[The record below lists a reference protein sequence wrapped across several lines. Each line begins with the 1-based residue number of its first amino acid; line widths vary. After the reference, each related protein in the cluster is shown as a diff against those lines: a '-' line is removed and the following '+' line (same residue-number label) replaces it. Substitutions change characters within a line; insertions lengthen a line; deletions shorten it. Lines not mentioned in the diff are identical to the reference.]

1 MPEGRDAAGS
11 SPPGW
16 GQVDL
21 ASLAEQPQDASE
33 RPEGELGRVI
43 KGKYKIIEQIGAG
56 GMAVVYRAEEQG
68 LIRRDVA
75 IKLLK
80 SESAVSQAMLT
91 RFMKEAQAIAGI
103 THPNVVQLFEIDRT
117 PEGQIYLVM
126 ERLTGKTLHHVLRD
140 MQEAGEVFSWENLAP
155 LMLQACK
162 ALQAIHRQKIVHRD
176 IKPSNLFCC
185 GVDDEDWHLKVL
197 DFGIAKTQPT
207 MGSSPDS
214 MATPLTQDGMF
225 VGTPHFAAPEVIR
238 QSPAIDERA
247 DIFAL
252 GVIMYQCLT
261 GTLPLQGEHQDRL
274 TVLFRTLNERPPSP
288 RERAPERDIPPQVDA
303 IVMKAMAS
311 EPGERFAN
319 AAALAEAIR
328 ATVRTTLPGNSAR
341 KPQIPATSPETTPG
355 PPGQPVAARDPAATP
370 APELAPSS
378 TPPLFPASDQTTP
391 RPPGAPVPSVGSP
404 TAVQELRPRT
414 APAILI
420 AVGLMSAGLVAL
432 LLLFVYEATSTHAPV
447 QPKNRP
453 TPPAPPADTQ
463 RTGPPKPSLP
473 PKPTSQLRT
482 PESPPPE
489 PAPQPQPQV
498 DNEAVPPVSPGSRGV
513 VEDPRVDAD
522 DGTVTPSEPPT
533 THDSADEVR
542 KRKSKAIL
550 EKVVKLPAADVCLPF
565 HLAVA
570 DGIYDEFPIKLQIDP
585 SGKAKASA
593 STRAVKHRLDKT
605 SDTCL
610 LGVIEAQSFP
620 EGEGTIVVYHTLR
633 FD

>member
-1 MPEGRDAAGS
+1 MPEERDAAGN

-21 ASLAEQPQDASE
+21 ASLAEQPQGASE
-33 RPEGELGRVI
+33 RPDRELGRVI

-117 PEGQIYLVM
+117 SEGQIYLVM
-126 ERLTGKTLHHVLRD
+126 ERLTGKTLYQVLRD
-140 MQEAGEVFSWENLAP
+140 MQEAGEVFSWETLAP

-197 DFGIAKTQPT
+197 DFGIAKTQPSK
-207 MGSSPDS
+207 GSSPDS

-225 VGTPHFAAPEVIR
+225 VGTPHYAAPEVIR

-288 RERAPERDIPPQVDA
+288 RERAPERDIPLQIDA
-303 IVMKAMAS
+303 IVMKAMAP
-311 EPGERFAN
+311 EPGERFAS

-328 ATVRTTLPGNSAR
+328 STVRTTLPGTSGR
-341 KPQIPATSPETTPG
+341 KSQIPATSPETTPG
-355 PPGQPVAARDPAATP
+355 PPGQPVVACDPATTP
-370 APELAPSS
+370 PPDPVPSS
-378 TPPLFPASDQTTP
+378 TPAPFPASDQTTP
-391 RPPGAPVPSVGSP
+391 RPPGEPVPSVGSP
-404 TAVQELRPRT
+404 TAIQDLRPRT
-414 APAILI
+414 PPVVLI
-420 AVGLMSAGLVAL
+420 AVALMSAGLVAL
-432 LLLFVYEATSTHAPV
+432 LLLFVFEATSAHAPV
-447 QPKNRP
+447 KPKNRP
-453 TPPAPPADTQ
+453 TPPVPPAEAQ
-463 RTGPPKPSLP
+463 RTEPPKPSQTPDSTSP
-473 PKPTSQLRT
+473 PKK
-482 PESPPPE
+482 PEPSPPE
-489 PAPQPQPQV
+489 PVQQPQPPV
-498 DNEAVPPVSPGSRGV
+498 DTQAVPPVAPESQDV
-513 VEDPRVDAD
+513 VVAPPVDED
-522 DGTVTPSEPPT
+522 DGAVTPRERAT
-533 THDSADEVR
+533 THDSAEQDR

-565 HLAVA
+565 HLAIA
-570 DGIYDEFPIKLQIDP
+570 DGIYDEFPVKVQIDP

-593 STRAVKHRLDKT
+593 STRAVKHRLDKS